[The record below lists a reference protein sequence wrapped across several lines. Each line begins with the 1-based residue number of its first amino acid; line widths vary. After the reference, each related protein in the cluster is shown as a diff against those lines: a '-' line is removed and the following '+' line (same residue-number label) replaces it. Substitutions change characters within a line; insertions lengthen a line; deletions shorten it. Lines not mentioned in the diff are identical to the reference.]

1 MALFLP
7 LILIG
12 AVITLIILHR
22 ARDRGLAGY
31 LRAVEADLAAA
42 PGAGHPGAPPPQDPP
57 ADLPHH
63 LHAIIHEAYRTG
75 PADPDAIRRARAAV
89 SEYRQFRGWK
99 D

>member
-7 LILIG
+7 LILVG

-42 PGAGHPGAPPPQDPP
+42 PGAPPPQDPP

-63 LHAIIHEAYRTG
+63 LHAIIHEAYRAG
-75 PADPDAIRRARAAV
+75 PADPEAIRRARVAV
-89 SEYRQFRGWK
+89 AEYRQFRGWK

>member
-31 LRAVEADLAAA
+31 LRAVEADLVAA
-42 PGAGHPGAPPPQDPP
+42 PGAGQPSAPPQDPP

-63 LHAIIHEAYRTG
+63 LHAIIHEAYQAG
-75 PADPDAIRRARAAV
+75 LADPEAARRARVAV
-89 SEYRQFRGWK
+89 AEYRQFRGWK